1 MAFEPTKLIGIIA
14 AIVAVVFSIIWVVLG
29 YKGLRLGS
37 RYFRMKEREDSARA
51 IEILKERYAKDEI
64 TKEQYE
70 SMMRELEQ
78 HR

>member
-1 MAFEPTKLIGIIA
+1 MTFELTKLIGIIA
-14 AIVAVVFSIIWVVLG
+14 AVVAVVFSIIWVVLG
-29 YKGLRLGS
+29 YKGLRLGF

-51 IEILKERYAKDEI
+51 IEIIKERYAKGEI

-78 HR
+78 HP